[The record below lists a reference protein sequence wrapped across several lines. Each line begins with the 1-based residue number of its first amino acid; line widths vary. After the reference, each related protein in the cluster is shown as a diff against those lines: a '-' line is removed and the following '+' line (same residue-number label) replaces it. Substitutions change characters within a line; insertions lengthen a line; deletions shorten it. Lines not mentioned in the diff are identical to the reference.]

1 MQGSKHIQP
10 INASS
15 MDMQPN
21 IISQLE
27 TLLFAS
33 GAPQSIKQLAKM
45 LDTTTESILLALETL
60 ERHYHLPESG
70 LTIIHLGEKVQ
81 LGTKG
86 ENASVI
92 ERLREGELRET
103 LSRATLETLAVIA
116 YRAPVTRADIDAIRG
131 VNSNFTLRH
140 LLIRG
145 LIEREG
151 NPDDARGYIYRPS
164 LEFLKTIGVERIN
177 DLPEY
182 DTLSSDERLT
192 DLLTQNNPGEGR
204 VVVGEEVIPQIH
216 E

>member
-1 MQGSKHIQP
+1 MSLKNSLFHTNSFRMD
-10 INASS
+10 IN
-15 MDMQPN
+15 PTLL
-21 IISQLE
+21 SQLE

-33 GAPQSIKQLAKM
+33 GDPQTMDRLAKT
-45 LDTTTESILLALETL
+45 LGVESDVFASALEAL
-60 ERHYHLPESG
+60 ESRYRLPESG
-70 LTIIHLGEKVQ
+70 LLILHLGNRIQ

-86 ENASVI
+86 ENSVVI
-92 ERLREGELRET
+92 EHLREGELQET

-151 NPDDARGYIYRPS
+151 NPLDARGYVYRPTFD
-164 LEFLKTIGVERIN
+164 FLKALGMETIA

-182 DTLSSDERLT
+182 DLLSQNERLEA
-192 DLLTQNNPGEGR
+192 LLTEKLPAENEGEGES
-204 VVVGEEVIPQIH
+204 VP
-216 E
+216 

>member
-1 MQGSKHIQP
+1 
-10 INASS
+10 
-15 MDMQPN
+15 MDISPK

-33 GAPQSIKQLAKM
+33 GDSQDINRLAKI
-45 LDTTTESILLALETL
+45 LDTTTDGVHMALEALET
-60 ERHYHLPESG
+60 RYHLPESG
-70 LTIIHLGEKVQ
+70 LTIIRLGEKVQ

-151 NPDDARGYIYRPS
+151 NPSDARGYIYRPS
-164 LEFLKTIGVERIN
+164 LEFLKTIGVEQIS

-182 DTLSSDERLT
+182 DTLSSNERLAN
-192 DLLTQNNPGEGR
+192 LLSENAATGDESPSNSGG
-204 VVVGEEVIPQIH
+204 VSDTSI
-216 E
+216 